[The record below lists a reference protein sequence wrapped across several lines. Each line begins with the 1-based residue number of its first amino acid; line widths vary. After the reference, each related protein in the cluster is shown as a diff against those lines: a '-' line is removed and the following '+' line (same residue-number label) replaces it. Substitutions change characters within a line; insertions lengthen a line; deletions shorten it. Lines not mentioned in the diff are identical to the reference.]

1 MFVGSSALQYRT
13 WYWRHCR
20 APEAVI
26 WVCPTRLGLMQPP
39 FVLQTFCAV
48 LRCQSTS
55 RNHLREYRVQSTED
69 IGEPYFPP
77 STRPLF
83 LARIYTYHDITMTNK

>member
-1 MFVGSSALQYRT
+1 
-13 WYWRHCR
+13 
-20 APEAVI
+20 
-26 WVCPTRLGLMQPP
+26 MQPP

-55 RNHLREYRVQSTED
+55 RNHSREYRVQSTEY
-69 IGEPYFPP
+69 IGESLFFPP

-83 LARIYTYHDITMTNK
+83 LARIYNTYRDIMMTNKQTNK